1 MGLFPVSQ
9 SYVQDRR
16 KARKIPSYKPPSCYL
31 SLSRHRVWTLKHLDK
46 TSPQRSSSVQIKP
59 LQSIVLSC
67 ERVPGTLQPSEFLG
81 EFVQADGWARL
92 PVTPLNHGSG
102 KLRRTFL
109 MSRSPHG
116 SSRFEFRIRPEKSRR
131 LVIPRTSC
139 WRCSRR
145 LVRAAAR
152 PSARQLC
159 RSRRNGRCQ
168 HPRFPCLPSPSSAR
182 VQKPD
187 RRRWRLV

>member
-1 MGLFPVSQ
+1 MPRAEIT
-9 SYVQDRR
+9 SYRPTLITYLDRDVEFVGSNQ
-16 KARKIPSYKPPSCYL
+16 ASAINCSF
-31 SLSRHRVWTLKHLDK
+31 
-46 TSPQRSSSVQIKP
+46 
-59 LQSIVLSC
+59 LQ
-67 ERVPGTLQPSEFLG
+67 RVPGTLQPSEFLG

-92 PVTPLNHGSG
+92 PVTPLNPGSG

-116 SSRFEFRIRPEKSRR
+116 SSRSEFRIRPEKSRR

-159 RSRRNGRCQ
+159 RSRRSGG
-168 HPRFPCLPSPSSAR
+168 
-182 VQKPD
+182 
-187 RRRWRLV
+187 

>member
-1 MGLFPVSQ
+1 MKGVLDWRVSNSGIDESFRSPLYLHTLRTAPAQRAAVLAGLGRSL
-9 SYVQDRR
+9 VQF
-16 KARKIPSYKPPSCYL
+16 
-31 SLSRHRVWTLKHLDK
+31 
-46 TSPQRSSSVQIKP
+46 KP

-81 EFVQADGWARL
+81 EFVQADGWVRL
-92 PVTPLNHGSG
+92 PVTPLNPGSG
-102 KLRRTFL
+102 KLRRIFL
-109 MSRSPHG
+109 MSRNPHG
-116 SSRFEFRIRPEKSRR
+116 SSRFESRIPPEKSRR

-139 WRCSRR
+139 WRCLRT

-159 RSRRNGRCQ
+159 RSRRSGRCQ

>member
-1 MGLFPVSQ
+1 ME
-9 SYVQDRR
+9 Y
-16 KARKIPSYKPPSCYL
+16 
-31 SLSRHRVWTLKHLDK
+31 VWTLKHLDR
-46 TSPQRSSSVQIKP
+46 TNRQRSSKVQIKP

-92 PVTPLNHGSG
+92 PVTPLNPGSG

-116 SSRFEFRIRPEKSRR
+116 SSQFEFRIRPEKSRR
-131 LVIPRTSC
+131 LVILRTSC

-159 RSRRNGRCQ
+159 RSRRSGRCQ

>member
-1 MGLFPVSQ
+1 MPSHRPG
-9 SYVQDRR
+9 R
-16 KARKIPSYKPPSCYL
+16 IPLNNSDGC
-31 SLSRHRVWTLKHLDK
+31 R
-46 TSPQRSSSVQIKP
+46 P
-59 LQSIVLSC
+59 LRSIVLSC
-67 ERVPGTLQPSEFLG
+67 ERVPGTLQPSEFFRGIRPGRWLG
-81 EFVQADGWARL
+81 
-92 PVTPLNHGSG
+92 TPACYSFKPGSG

-109 MSRSPHG
+109 MSRNQNG
-116 SSRFEFRIRPEKSRR
+116 SSRFEFRIPPEKSSR

-139 WRCSRR
+139 WRCSRT

-159 RSRRNGRCQ
+159 RSRRSGRCQ
-168 HPRFPCLPSPSSAR
+168 HPQFPCLPSPSSAR

>member
-1 MGLFPVSQ
+1 MVGYTEAIANLLPLI
-9 SYVQDRR
+9 
-16 KARKIPSYKPPSCYL
+16 ARAAYAA
-31 SLSRHRVWTLKHLDK
+31 SRIGSNLKGTTK
-46 TSPQRSSSVQIKP
+46 QFGW
-59 LQSIVLSC
+59 LQASAINVLSC
-67 ERVPGTLQPSEFLG
+67 ERVSGTLQPSECLG
-81 EFVQADGWARL
+81 EFVQADGWVRL
-92 PVTPLNHGSG
+92 PVTPLNPGSG

-152 PSARQLC
+152 PSARQL
-159 RSRRNGRCQ
+159 
-168 HPRFPCLPSPSSAR
+168 
-182 VQKPD
+182 
-187 RRRWRLV
+187 

>member
-1 MGLFPVSQ
+1 MIDACPLREQPNRLACG
-9 SYVQDRR
+9 R
-16 KARKIPSYKPPSCYL
+16 
-31 SLSRHRVWTLKHLDK
+31 SL
-46 TSPQRSSSVQIKP
+46 VQIKP

-92 PVTPLNHGSG
+92 PVTPLNPGSG
-102 KLRRTFL
+102 RLRRTFM

-159 RSRRNGRCQ
+159 RSRRSGRCQ
-168 HPRFPCLPSPSSAR
+168 HPRFPCLPSSSSAR

>member
-1 MGLFPVSQ
+1 VKGVLDWRVSNSGIDESFRSPLYLHTLRTAPAQRAAVLAGLG
-9 SYVQDRR
+9 R
-16 KARKIPSYKPPSCYL
+16 
-31 SLSRHRVWTLKHLDK
+31 SL
-46 TSPQRSSSVQIKP
+46 VQIKP

-67 ERVPGTLQPSEFLG
+67 ERVPGTLQPSEFFRGIRPGRWLG
-81 EFVQADGWARL
+81 
-92 PVTPLNHGSG
+92 TPACYSFKPGSG
-102 KLRRTFL
+102 KLRRIFL
-109 MSRSPHG
+109 MSRNPHG
-116 SSRFEFRIRPEKSRR
+116 SSRFEFRIPPEKSRR

-139 WRCSRR
+139 WRCLRT

-159 RSRRNGRCQ
+159 RSRRSGRCQ

>member
-1 MGLFPVSQ
+1 MMDEITFQLRPSELCCDSYPSYGFKSGLCNQLFFPVNEFP
-9 SYVQDRR
+9 
-16 KARKIPSYKPPSCYL
+16 APCNHPN
-31 SLSRHRVWTLKHLDK
+31 
-46 TSPQRSSSVQIKP
+46 
-59 LQSIVLSC
+59 
-67 ERVPGTLQPSEFLG
+67 FLG

-92 PVTPLNHGSG
+92 PVTPLNPGSG

-116 SSRFEFRIRPEKSRR
+116 SSRFEFRIPPEKSRR

-139 WRCSRR
+139 WRCSRT

-159 RSRRNGRCQ
+159 RSRRSGRCQ

>member
-1 MGLFPVSQ
+1 MLLLFRCHKNVTRIAKMCALSERQRRGLWSP
-9 SYVQDRR
+9 RR
-16 KARKIPSYKPPSCYL
+16 
-31 SLSRHRVWTLKHLDK
+31 SL
-46 TSPQRSSSVQIKP
+46 VQIKP

-92 PVTPLNHGSG
+92 PVTPLNPGSG

-159 RSRRNGRCQ
+159 RSRRSGRCQ